1 SPCWSM
7 WRAVRASSRGASCVP
22 PWPDMFREALAEAPA
37 RRFFVAHAQSCL
49 GTGLAY
55 VALPLLAYERF
66 HSAWAVSAVLPD
78 LLPAIVLGPVLGAL
92 VDRVGWRAC
101 ATVADVVRGLAF
113 LLVMVAGSLPAMIVG

>member
-1 SPCWSM
+1 
-7 WRAVRASSRGASCVP
+7 
-22 PWPDMFREALAEAPA
+22 MFREALAEAPA

-66 HSAWAVSAVLPD
+66 HSAWAVSAVLLPD
-78 LLPAIVLGPVLGAL
+78 LLPAIVLGPLLGAL

-101 ATVADVVRGLAF
+101 ATVADVLRGLAF
-113 LLVMVAGSLPAMIVG
+113 LLVMIQLAGSHYAGSR